1 VPSEV
6 KSLRADVASDLITME
21 SRLSERIAQLNRA
34 VMENHSSAVEN
45 SAP

>member
-1 VPSEV
+1 
-6 KSLRADVASDLITME
+6 VASDLITME
-21 SRLSERIAQLNRA
+21 SRLSERIAHLNRA